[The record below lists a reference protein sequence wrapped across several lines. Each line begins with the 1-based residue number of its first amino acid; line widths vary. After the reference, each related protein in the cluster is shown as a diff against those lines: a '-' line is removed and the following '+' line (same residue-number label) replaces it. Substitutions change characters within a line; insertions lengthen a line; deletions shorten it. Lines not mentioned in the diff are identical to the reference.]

1 MRILSPEL
9 LYFLSLMGDS
19 LMTFFETYGKEIVS
33 LLVPILTWVLNGV
46 FKAKAKLQVALPHQF
61 TFLVQQPLIDAE
73 GKQVSP
79 TQTVKTNSFII
90 RNAGRESA
98 SKVELVFN
106 WKPMC
111 LNLWPVRHYEEHVE
125 PDNRYVLIFDSLAP
139 NEVLGVEV
147 LSVNYDL
154 PNLVTVRSAECI
166 AQNINMYPQPVVSQ
180 SVRAIATVLM
190 ALGLAAAVY
199 LAIILVQFLVL
210 KTPLGH

>member
-1 MRILSPEL
+1 
-9 LYFLSLMGDS
+9 
-19 LMTFFETYGKEIVS
+19 MTFLETYGKEIVS
-33 LLVPILTWVLNGV
+33 LLVPILTWVLNGF

-73 GKQVSP
+73 GKQISP

-90 RNAGRESA
+90 RNAGREPA
-98 SKVELVFN
+98 NKVELVFN

-125 PDNRYVLIFDSLAP
+125 PDSRYVLIFDSLAP
-139 NEVLGVEV
+139 GEVLGVEV
-147 LSVNYDL
+147 LSVNQDL
-154 PNLVTVRSAECI
+154 PNLVTVRSAQCI
-166 AQNINMYPQPVVSQ
+166 AQNLNMYPQPVVSN
-180 SVRAIATVLM
+180 SVRIGATVLM

>member
-1 MRILSPEL
+1 
-9 LYFLSLMGDS
+9 
-19 LMTFFETYGKEIVS
+19 MTFFETYGKEIVS
-33 LLVPILTWVLNGV
+33 LLVPFLTWMLNGV

-61 TFLVQQPLIDAE
+61 TFLVQQPLNDAE
-73 GKQVSP
+73 GNQVSP

-90 RNAGRESA
+90 RNAGREPA

-154 PNLVTVRSAECI
+154 PNLVTVRSAECL

-180 SVRAIATVLM
+180 SLRVIATVLM

-199 LAIILVQFLVL
+199 FTIVLVQFLIL
-210 KTPLGH
+210 KTPLGY

>member
-1 MRILSPEL
+1 
-9 LYFLSLMGDS
+9 MGDGP
-19 LMTFFETYGKEIVS
+19 MTFFETYGKEIVS

-90 RNAGRESA
+90 RNAGREPA

-154 PNLVTVRSAECI
+154 PNLVTVRSAECV

-180 SVRAIATVLM
+180 SVRFIATVLM

>member
-1 MRILSPEL
+1 
-9 LYFLSLMGDS
+9 
-19 LMTFFETYGKEIVS
+19 MTFFETYGKEIIS
-33 LLVPILTWVLNGV
+33 LLVPIGSWVLNSV

-61 TFLVQQPLIDAE
+61 TFLVQQPIIDAE

-79 TQTVKTNSFII
+79 TQTVKTISYIILNS
-90 RNAGRESA
+90 GRESA

-111 LNLWPVRHYEEHVE
+111 LNLWPVRHYEEYVE

-154 PNLVTVRSAECI
+154 PSLVTVRSAECI
-166 AQNINMYPQPVVSQ
+166 AQNIKMYPQPFISQ
-180 SVRAIATVLM
+180 SVRVITRVLM
-190 ALGLAAAVY
+190 GLGLAAAVY

>member
-1 MRILSPEL
+1 
-9 LYFLSLMGDS
+9 MGDS
-19 LMTFFETYGKEIVS
+19 LVTFFETYGKEIIS
-33 LLVPILTWVLNGV
+33 LLVPIMTWVLNSV

-111 LNLWPVRHYEEHVE
+111 LNLWPVRHYEEYVE

-180 SVRAIATVLM
+180 SVRVIATVLM
-190 ALGLAAAVY
+190 GLGLAAAVY

>member
-1 MRILSPEL
+1 
-9 LYFLSLMGDS
+9 
-19 LMTFFETYGKEIVS
+19 MTFFETYGKEIVS
-33 LLVPILTWVLNGV
+33 LLVPILTWMLNGV

-61 TFLVQQPLIDAE
+61 TFLVQQPLINAE
-73 GKQVSP
+73 GNQVSP
-79 TQTVKTNSFII
+79 TQTVRTNSFII
-90 RNAGRESA
+90 RNAGREPA

-166 AQNINMYPQPVVSQ
+166 AQNINMYPQPVISQ
-180 SVRAIATVLM
+180 SVRVIATVLR

-199 LAIILVQFLVL
+199 LAIVLVQFLVL

>member
-1 MRILSPEL
+1 
-9 LYFLSLMGDS
+9 
-19 LMTFFETYGKEIVS
+19 MTFVEIYGKEIVS
-33 LLVPILTWVLNGV
+33 LLVPVLTWLLNNL

-61 TFLVQQPLIDAE
+61 TFLVQQPLIDEE
-73 GKQVSP
+73 GGQVSP

-90 RNAGRESA
+90 RNAGREPA

-111 LNLWPVRHYEEHVE
+111 LNLWPVRHYEEHIE
-125 PDNRYVLIFDSLAP
+125 PDSRYVLLFDSLAP

-166 AQNINMYPQPVVSQ
+166 AQSINMYPQPVVNQ
-180 SVRAIATVLM
+180 PARVIAKVLM

-199 LAIILVQFLVL
+199 LTIVLVQFLVL
-210 KTPLGH
+210 KTPLGY

>member
-1 MRILSPEL
+1 
-9 LYFLSLMGDS
+9 
-19 LMTFFETYGKEIVS
+19 MTFFETYGKEIVS
-33 LLVPILTWVLNGV
+33 LLVPILTWMLNGV

-73 GKQVSP
+73 GKQLSP

-90 RNAGRESA
+90 RNAGREPA

-166 AQNINMYPQPVVSQ
+166 GQNINMYPQPVVSQ
-180 SVRAIATVLM
+180 SVRVIATVLM

>member
-1 MRILSPEL
+1 MA
-9 LYFLSLMGDS
+9 
-19 LMTFFETYGKEIVS
+19 FFETYGKEIVS
-33 LLVPILTWVLNGV
+33 LLAPILTWMLSRF
-46 FKAKAKLQVALPHQF
+46 FKAKAKLQVASPHQF
-61 TFLVQQPLIDAE
+61 TFLVQQPLIDLN
-73 GKQVSP
+73 GNQVSP

-90 RNAGRESA
+90 LNNGSEPA

-106 WKPMC
+106 WRPMC
-111 LNLWPVRHYEEHVE
+111 LNLWPVRHYEEHLE

-139 NEVLGVEV
+139 NEVLGIEV
-147 LSVNYDL
+147 LSVNNDL

-166 AQNINMYPQPVVSQ
+166 AQDINMHPQPVVSQ
-180 SVRAIATVLM
+180 LVRVIATALM

>member
-1 MRILSPEL
+1 
-9 LYFLSLMGDS
+9 
-19 LMTFFETYGKEIVS
+19 MTFFETYGKEIVS
-33 LLVPILTWVLNGV
+33 LLVPILTWVLNGI

-90 RNAGRESA
+90 NNAGRESA

-180 SVRAIATVLM
+180 WMRVIATVFM

>member
-1 MRILSPEL
+1 
-9 LYFLSLMGDS
+9 
-19 LMTFFETYGKEIVS
+19 MTFFETYGKEIVS
-33 LLVPILTWVLNGV
+33 LLVPILTWMLNGV

-79 TQTVKTNSFII
+79 TQTVQTNSFII
-90 RNAGRESA
+90 RNAGREPA

-180 SVRAIATVLM
+180 SVRVIATVLM

>member
-1 MRILSPEL
+1 
-9 LYFLSLMGDS
+9 
-19 LMTFFETYGKEIVS
+19 MTFFETYGKEIVS
-33 LLVPILTWVLNGV
+33 LLAPILTWMLNGV

-90 RNAGRESA
+90 RNAGREPA

-111 LNLWPVRHYEEHVE
+111 LNLWPVRHYEEYVE

-166 AQNINMYPQPVVSQ
+166 AQNINMYPQPVISQ
-180 SVRAIATVLM
+180 SVRVIATVLM

>member
-1 MRILSPEL
+1 
-9 LYFLSLMGDS
+9 
-19 LMTFFETYGKEIVS
+19 MTFLETYGKEIVS
-33 LLVPILTWVLNGV
+33 LLVPIFTWILNSF

-61 TFLVQQPLIDAE
+61 TFLVQQPLIDA
-73 GKQVSP
+73 GGNQISP

-90 RNAGRESA
+90 RNAGREPA

-111 LNLWPVRHYEEHVE
+111 LNLWPVRHFEEYIE

-139 NEVLGVEV
+139 DEVLGVEV
-147 LSVNYDL
+147 LSINQDL
-154 PNLVTVRSAECI
+154 PNLVTVRSTQCI
-166 AQNINMYPQPVVSQ
+166 AQNLNMYPQPVVSS
-180 SVRAIATVLM
+180 SVRIGTTVLK

-199 LAIILVQFLVL
+199 LAIILIQFLVL

>member
-1 MRILSPEL
+1 
-9 LYFLSLMGDS
+9 MG
-19 LMTFFETYGKEIVS
+19 FIETYGKEIVS
-33 LLVPILTWVLNGV
+33 LLVPILTWVLNSV

-61 TFLVQQPLIDAE
+61 TFLVQEPLNDAE
-73 GKQVSP
+73 GNQVSP

-90 RNAGRESA
+90 RNAGSKSA

-111 LNLWPVRHYEEHVE
+111 LNLWPVRHYEEHIE

-180 SVRAIATVLM
+180 SVRVIATILM

-210 KTPLGH
+210 RTPFGH